1 MEQYSASLDTFKET
15 VGTIPENHMD
25 MCKFASKEDI
35 GYVRVAD
42 RIEELCSAV
51 IGALRQ
57 GTANQSPVG
66 TVPAVTTR
74 TQLLLLEQLEDKR
87 FASAGRSHWHG
98 SISEIQE
105 EGELVRNA

>member
-15 VGTIPENHMD
+15 GVTVPENHMD
-25 MCKFASKEDI
+25 MCRFASREDT
-35 GYVRVAD
+35 GYTRVAY
-42 RIEELCSAV
+42 RIGEVCSAA

-74 TQLLLLEQLEDKR
+74 TQLLLVEQPEDER
-87 FASAGRSHWHG
+87 FAGAGRSHWHG